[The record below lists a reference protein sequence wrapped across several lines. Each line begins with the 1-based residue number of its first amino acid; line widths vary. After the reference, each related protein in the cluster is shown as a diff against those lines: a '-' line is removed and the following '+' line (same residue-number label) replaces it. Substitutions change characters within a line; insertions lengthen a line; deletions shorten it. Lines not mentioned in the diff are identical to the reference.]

1 MYGLLFE
8 SSNIVSKQLQ
18 APALVM
24 ARALPIVRTQIA
36 RVRVFP
42 SRFDELWD
50 KAVTSLGALQI
61 DMKNAK
67 PGAPNSLK

>member
-36 RVRVFP
+36 RVRVF
-42 SRFDELWD
+42 DEVWD
-50 KAVTSLGALQI
+50 KAAMSLGALQI